1 MSEDDIPEPLEPIDH
16 VDPADAQPAD
26 SADRQE
32 MSRAGRQ
39 MTLGALIISFFLAL
53 GRFAGFIKNIVMA
66 HFFGATGLTSAFLSI
81 YNVIAFGFYTKIEST
96 LRPTYL
102 PEFVRVRDR
111 DGEEAAFRILGS
123 ASVLVALVLAVVGA
137 ALVIFARPIIL
148 LLWPT
153 AVWVKDPGSFEAA
166 VVMLRLMV
174 PAFIFLSLSLMPELT
189 LHAYKRFALPAF
201 AEFCYRMGMIIAM
214 VAALYLIWRPSNP
227 VAIYA
232 AAFGVVLGSSLRLL
246 VMLPGLRSQL
256 HLLRFS
262 PFWREK
268 SVLIMMALMPPVILS
283 LLFSWLRVYTDSLFG
298 NRISEG
304 AYTCLVYGRSM
315 VDAPGQILPLAVSFV
330 VYPFLSQ
337 WAVKDDRARLG
348 RTLVGMTRAMAFV
361 YLPITI
367 GLMVM
372 ARPIISLVFGHG
384 RFSSGDVDLAALALY
399 CYAPSMAFLSVEGS
413 INKWYFALQNTWTPS
428 FVGIISAC
436 LHIAISWV
444 GVTYMGGSV
453 AAIALALTI
462 SKSLKV
468 IVLYIL
474 LRGKVEDVNLRAQ
487 GVWAARLAFAVA
499 TMAILVWAV
508 APHLTSFF
516 ATWHPPVGGNKV
528 RILTLL
534 CSVGAVGMVWYI
546 LACWLI
552 GVEEVR
558 AVAAR
563 LRARVGRS
571 GG

>member
-1 MSEDDIPEPLEPIDH
+1 
-16 VDPADAQPAD
+16 
-26 SADRQE
+26 
-32 MSRAGRQ
+32 
-39 MTLGALIISFFLAL
+39 
-53 GRFAGFIKNIVMA
+53 
-66 HFFGATGLTSAFLSI
+66 
-81 YNVIAFGFYTKIEST
+81 
-96 LRPTYL
+96 
-102 PEFVRVRDR
+102 
-111 DGEEAAFRILGS
+111 
-123 ASVLVALVLAVVGA
+123 
-137 ALVIFARPIIL
+137 
-148 LLWPT
+148 
-153 AVWVKDPGSFEAA
+153 
-166 VVMLRLMV
+166 
-174 PAFIFLSLSLMPELT
+174 
-189 LHAYKRFALPAF
+189 
-201 AEFCYRMGMIIAM
+201 
-214 VAALYLIWRPSNP
+214 
-227 VAIYA
+227 
-232 AAFGVVLGSSLRLL
+232 
-246 VMLPGLRSQL
+246 
-256 HLLRFS
+256 
-262 PFWREK
+262 
-268 SVLIMMALMPPVILS
+268 
-283 LLFSWLRVYTDSLFG
+283 
-298 NRISEG
+298 
-304 AYTCLVYGRSM
+304 
-315 VDAPGQILPLAVSFV
+315 
-330 VYPFLSQ
+330 
-337 WAVKDDRARLG
+337 
-348 RTLVGMTRAMAFV
+348 
-361 YLPITI
+361 
-367 GLMVM
+367 
-372 ARPIISLVFGHG
+372 
-384 RFSSGDVDLAALALY
+384 
-399 CYAPSMAFLSVEGS
+399 MAFLSVEGS